1 MIVPL
6 EHQSQTSF
14 MNRQFDNQ
22 LKFPWFTNDIW
33 FPVGTLECLDH
44 QTQIDVFLT
53 WFDDITSRASNNHT
67 LFNSNNFDS
76 SENERWIGTLT
87 NLPSPIAEST
97 DKFTI
102 VTQNKPGNNCSNG
115 LWYVYSLSRIENM
128 FFSMNLWKYTVTC
141 QDIQS
146 LLLGERI
153 SFRLK

>member
-1 MIVPL
+1 MGYLVWPFSKRTFKVPVIYQWYL
-6 EHQSQTSF
+6 VSSRNAG
-14 MNRQFDNQ
+14 MSRSPNSDWCISNM
-22 LKFPWFTNDIW
+22 P
-33 FPVGTLECLDH
+33 
-44 QTQIDVFLT
+44 

-76 SENERWIGTLT
+76 LENERWIGTLT

-97 DKFTI
+97 DKFTV

-153 SFRLK
+153 SLQFQVG